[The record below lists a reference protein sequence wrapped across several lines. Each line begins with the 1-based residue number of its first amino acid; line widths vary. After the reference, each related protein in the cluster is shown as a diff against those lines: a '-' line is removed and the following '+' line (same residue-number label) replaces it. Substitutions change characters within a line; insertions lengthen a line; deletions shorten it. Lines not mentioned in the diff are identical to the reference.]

1 MESWLHARP
10 SKKYLDWPHRNQLK
24 LLPDG
29 SYQPVQSEITNTDQF
44 YSPRN
49 KYRFSDVWGENS
61 ETKSKHFDKDYL
73 YHGPLDNPYH
83 NHLRDPASQH
93 REITYQNT
101 IPPVEHFAV
110 EDAAFGWAD
119 WSDNYNNRK
128 NPVNTKSESS
138 SESLGNPGSFN
149 LEEQN
154 NQVSNTDLTQNI
166 LKDLGFT

>member
-1 MESWLHARP
+1 M
-10 SKKYLDWPHRNQLK
+10 
-24 LLPDG
+24 
-29 SYQPVQSEITNTDQF
+29 
-44 YSPRN
+44 
-49 KYRFSDVWGENS
+49 
-61 ETKSKHFDKDYL
+61 
-73 YHGPLDNPYH
+73 
-83 NHLRDPASQH
+83 
-93 REITYQNT
+93 
-101 IPPVEHFAV
+101 

-166 LKDLGFT
+166 LKDLGLHS